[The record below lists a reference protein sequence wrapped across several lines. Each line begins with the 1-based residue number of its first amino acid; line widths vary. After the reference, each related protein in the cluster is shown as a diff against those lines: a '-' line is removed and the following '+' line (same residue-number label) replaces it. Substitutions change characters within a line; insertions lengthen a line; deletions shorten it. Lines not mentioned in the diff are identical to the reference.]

1 MSLQVGE
8 AFLLRTTG
16 TNLSMTVSG
25 ASFLARSRC
34 TTAQG
39 SRGKPLY
46 FSLAPGFAAAGKSS
60 RAVSELSNDRHE
72 RRRVW
77 AGEPSEHHVLQLQH
91 QYR

>member
-39 SRGKPLY
+39 SSKPLY
-46 FSLAPGFAAAGKSS
+46 FSLAPGLAAADKSS